1 MSRVAKRSFKIT
13 SYLEKL
19 VNIKKVSRFEDVIN
33 IVSTSKT
40 RLLNH
45 SSWLSKKKKKKKRR
59 K

>member
-19 VNIKKVSRFEDVIN
+19 VNIKKVSRFDDVIN